1 MEILLKPLVTEKMTE
16 LSEKLNR
23 VGFVVDRRATKI
35 DIKKAVEKM
44 YSVKVVSVN
53 TMNYQGKTKSRFTKA
68 GAINGRTVSFKK
80 AIITLVEGDNIDFYS
95 NI

>member
-35 DIKKAVEKM
+35 DIKRAVEKM

>member
-1 MEILLKPLVTEKMTE
+1 MEILLKPLVTEKMTD

-44 YSVKVVSVN
+44 YNVKVAAVN
-53 TMNYQGKTKSRFTKA
+53 TMNYQGKKKSRFTKA
-68 GAINGRTVSFKK
+68 GAIEGRTVSFKK

>member
-1 MEILLKPLVTEKMTE
+1 MEILLKPLVTEKMTD
-16 LSEKLNR
+16 LSERLNR

-35 DIKKAVEKM
+35 DIRRAVEKM
-44 YSVKVVSVN
+44 YNVKVAAVN
-53 TMNYQGKTKSRFTKA
+53 TMNYQGKKKSRFTKA
-68 GAINGRTVSFKK
+68 GAIEGRTVSFKK

>member
-44 YSVKVVSVN
+44 YNVKVKAVN
-53 TMNYQGKTKSRFTKA
+53 TMNYQGKKKSRFTKA
-68 GAINGRTVSFKK
+68 GAIEGRTASFKK

>member
-1 MEILLKPLVTEKMTE
+1 MEILLKPLVTEKMTD
-16 LSEKLNR
+16 LSERLNR

-35 DIKKAVEKM
+35 DIRRAVEKM
-44 YSVKVVSVN
+44 YNVKVAAVN
-53 TMNYQGKTKSRFTKA
+53 TMNYQGKAKSRFTKA
-68 GAINGRTVSFKK
+68 GAIEGRTVSFKK

>member
-1 MEILLKPLVTEKMTE
+1 MEILLKPLVTEKMTD

-35 DIKKAVEKM
+35 DIRRAVEKM
-44 YSVKVVSVN
+44 YNVKVAAVN
-53 TMNYQGKTKSRFTKA
+53 TMNYQGKAKSRFTKA
-68 GAINGRTVSFKK
+68 GAIEGRTVSFKK
-80 AIITLVEGDNIDFYS
+80 AIITLVDGDNIDFYS

>member
-1 MEILLKPLVTEKMTE
+1 MEILLKPLVTEKMTD

-35 DIKKAVEKM
+35 DIRKAVEKM
-44 YSVKVVSVN
+44 YNVKVAAVN

-68 GAINGRTVSFKK
+68 GAIEGRTVSFKK

>member
-16 LSEKLNR
+16 LSEKFNR

-44 YSVKVVSVN
+44 YDVKVVAVN
-53 TMNYQGKTKSRFTKA
+53 TMNYQGKKKSRFTKA
-68 GAINGRTVSFKK
+68 GAIEGRAASFKK
-80 AIITLVEGDNIDFYS
+80 AIITLVEGDKIDFYS

>member
-1 MEILLKPLVTEKMTE
+1 MAE

-35 DIKKAVEKM
+35 DIKRAVEKM

>member
-1 MEILLKPLVTEKMTE
+1 MEILLKPLVTEKMTD

-35 DIKKAVEKM
+35 DIRRAVEKM
-44 YSVKVVSVN
+44 YTVKVAAVN
-53 TMNYQGKTKSRFTKA
+53 TMNYQGKKKSRFTKA
-68 GAINGRTVSFKK
+68 GAIEGRTVSFKK

>member
-1 MEILLKPLVTEKMTE
+1 MEILLKPLVTEKMTD

-35 DIKKAVEKM
+35 DIRKAVEKM
-44 YSVKVVSVN
+44 YNVKVAAVN
-53 TMNYQGKTKSRFTKA
+53 TMNYQGKKKSRFTKA
-68 GAINGRTVSFKK
+68 GAIEGRTVSFKK

>member
-1 MEILLKPLVTEKMTE
+1 MEILLKPLVTEKMTD

-44 YSVKVVSVN
+44 YNVKVSAVN
-53 TMNYQGKTKSRFTKA
+53 TMNYQGKKKSRFTKA
-68 GAINGRTVSFKK
+68 GAIEGRTASFKK

>member
-1 MEILLKPLVTEKMTE
+1 MEILLKPLVTEKMTD

-35 DIKKAVEKM
+35 YIKKAVEKM
-44 YSVKVVSVN
+44 YNVKVAAVN
-53 TMNYQGKTKSRFTKA
+53 TMNYQGKKKSRFTKA
-68 GAINGRTVSFKK
+68 GAIEGRTVSFKK

>member
-1 MEILLKPLVTEKMTE
+1 MEILLKPLVTEKMTD

-35 DIKKAVEKM
+35 DIRRAVEKM
-44 YSVKVVSVN
+44 YNVKVAAVN

-68 GAINGRTVSFKK
+68 GAIEGRTVSFKK

>member
-1 MEILLKPLVTEKMTE
+1 MEILLKPLVTEKMTD

-35 DIKKAVEKM
+35 DIRRAVEKM
-44 YSVKVVSVN
+44 YNVKVAAVN
-53 TMNYQGKTKSRFTKA
+53 TMNYQGKKKSRFTKA
-68 GAINGRTVSFKK
+68 GAIEGRTVSFKK
-80 AIITLVEGDNIDFYS
+80 AIITLVDGDNIDFYS

>member
-1 MEILLKPLVTEKMTE
+1 MEILLKPLVTEKMTD

-35 DIKKAVEKM
+35 DIRRAVEKM
-44 YSVKVVSVN
+44 YNVKVTAVN
-53 TMNYQGKTKSRFTKA
+53 TMNYQGKKKSRFTKA
-68 GAINGRTVSFKK
+68 GAIEGRTVSFKK

>member
-35 DIKKAVEKM
+35 DIRRAVEKM

>member
-44 YSVKVVSVN
+44 YDVKVVAVN
-53 TMNYQGKTKSRFTKA
+53 TMNYQGKKKSRFTKA
-68 GAINGRTVSFKK
+68 GAIEGRTVSFKK

>member
-1 MEILLKPLVTEKMTE
+1 MEILLKPLVTEKMTD

-35 DIKKAVEKM
+35 EIRRAVEKM
-44 YSVKVVSVN
+44 YNVKVAAVN
-53 TMNYQGKTKSRFTKA
+53 TMNYQGKKKSRFTKA
-68 GAINGRTVSFKK
+68 GAIEGRTVSFKK

>member
-1 MEILLKPLVTEKMTE
+1 MEILLKPLVTEKMTD
-16 LSEKLNR
+16 LSEKLKR

-35 DIKKAVEKM
+35 DIRKAVEKM
-44 YSVKVVSVN
+44 YNVKVAAVN
-53 TMNYQGKTKSRFTKA
+53 TMNYQGKKKSRFTKA
-68 GAINGRTVSFKK
+68 GAIEGRTVSFKK

>member
-1 MEILLKPLVTEKMTE
+1 MEILLKPLVTEKMTD
-16 LSEKLNR
+16 LSERLNR

-44 YSVKVVSVN
+44 YDVKVVAVN
-53 TMNYQGKTKSRFTKA
+53 TMNYQGKKKSRFTKA
-68 GAINGRTVSFKK
+68 GAIEGRTVSFKK

>member
-1 MEILLKPLVTEKMTE
+1 MEILLKPLVTEKMTD

-35 DIKKAVEKM
+35 DIRKAVEKM
-44 YSVKVVSVN
+44 YNVKVKAVN
-53 TMNYQGKTKSRFTKA
+53 TMNYQGKKKSRFTKA
-68 GAINGRTVSFKK
+68 GAIEGRTVSFKK